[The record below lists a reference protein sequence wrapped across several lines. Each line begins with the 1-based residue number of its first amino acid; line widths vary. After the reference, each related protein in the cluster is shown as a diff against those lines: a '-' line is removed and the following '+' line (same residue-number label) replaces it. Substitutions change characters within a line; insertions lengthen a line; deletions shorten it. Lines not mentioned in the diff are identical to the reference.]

1 LEHKQPLFIANT
13 HSDPEGTGL
22 EEIIK
27 RRGIASLLLVPIVVR
42 HRVISTLGLD
52 SITLRKF
59 TPEELALVESA
70 ATSVG
75 QALESAELHQELQL
89 RAEELEAT
97 VAQRTTELQRALA
110 AAQAA
115 DRAKSEFVSNVSH
128 ELRTPLTS
136 ILLYLRLLEQGD
148 PRQHGAYTQAL
159 LREAKRLQY
168 LIESLLQISRLDLG
182 KVEPRFEMVDM
193 NHMALTLV
201 NDRQQL
207 FASKGIQLRC
217 SLASAP
223 LPIMA
228 DPDLLEQ
235 VLTNLLTNAMN
246 YTPEG
251 GQVEITTRLVEDNG
265 QLWVTAAVKD
275 TGLGIPPEEQARLFL
290 RFQRGSASEILN
302 VPGTGL
308 GLSISAEIMKLH
320 HGHITV
326 ESAVGKGSVFTVW
339 LPVTS

>member
-1 LEHKQPLFIANT
+1 M
-13 HSDPEGTGL
+13 
-22 EEIIK
+22 
-27 RRGIASLLLVPIVVR
+27 
-42 HRVISTLGLD
+42 HRV
-52 SITLRKF
+52 
-59 TPEELALVESA
+59 
-70 ATSVG
+70 
-75 QALESAELHQELQL
+75 ELQL
-89 RAEELEAT
+89 VEAIT
-97 VAQRTTELQRALA
+97 GT
-110 AAQAA
+110 QAVL
-115 DRAKSEFVSNVSH
+115 RH
-128 ELRTPLTS
+128 ELVPAEAGVVGTFPDVAS
-136 ILLYLRLLEQGD
+136 V
-148 PRQHGAYTQAL
+148 
-159 LREAKRLQY
+159 REVGIERLQ
-168 LIESLLQISRLDLG
+168 
-182 KVEPRFEMVDM
+182 
-193 NHMALTLV
+193 H
-201 NDRQQL
+201 RQQL

-217 SLASAP
+217 NLAPAP

-251 GQVEITTRLVEDNG
+251 GQVELATRLVEDNG

-320 HGHITV
+320 RGHITV

-339 LPVTS
+339 LPVTP

>member
-1 LEHKQPLFIANT
+1 
-13 HSDPEGTGL
+13 
-22 EEIIK
+22 
-27 RRGIASLLLVPIVVR
+27 
-42 HRVISTLGLD
+42 
-52 SITLRKF
+52 
-59 TPEELALVESA
+59 
-70 ATSVG
+70 
-75 QALESAELHQELQL
+75 
-89 RAEELEAT
+89 
-97 VAQRTTELQRALA
+97 
-110 AAQAA
+110 
-115 DRAKSEFVSNVSH
+115 
-128 ELRTPLTS
+128 
-136 ILLYLRLLEQGD
+136 
-148 PRQHGAYTQAL
+148 
-159 LREAKRLQY
+159 
-168 LIESLLQISRLDLG
+168 
-182 KVEPRFEMVDM
+182 DM

>member
-1 LEHKQPLFIANT
+1 REV
-13 HSDPEGTGL
+13 
-22 EEIIK
+22 
-27 RRGIASLLLVPIVVR
+27 GI
-42 HRVISTLGLD
+42 
-52 SITLRKF
+52 
-59 TPEELALVESA
+59 E
-70 ATSVG
+70 
-75 QALESAELHQELQL
+75 
-89 RAEELEAT
+89 
-97 VAQRTTELQRALA
+97 
-110 AAQAA
+110 
-115 DRAKSEFVSNVSH
+115 
-128 ELRTPLTS
+128 
-136 ILLYLRLLEQGD
+136 
-148 PRQHGAYTQAL
+148 
-159 LREAKRLQY
+159 RLQ
-168 LIESLLQISRLDLG
+168 
-182 KVEPRFEMVDM
+182 
-193 NHMALTLV
+193 H
-201 NDRQQL
+201 RQQL

-217 SLASAP
+217 NLAPAP

-251 GQVEITTRLVEDNG
+251 GQVELATRLVEDNG

-320 HGHITV
+320 RGHITV

-339 LPVTS
+339 LPVTP